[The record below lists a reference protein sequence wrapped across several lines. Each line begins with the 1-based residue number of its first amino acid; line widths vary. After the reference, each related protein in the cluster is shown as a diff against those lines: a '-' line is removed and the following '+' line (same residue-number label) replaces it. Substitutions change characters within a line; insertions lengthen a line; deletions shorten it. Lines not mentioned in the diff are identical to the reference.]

1 MVLRGVRIFALFGA
15 AVCCVVACATVPE
28 VASQQE
34 ASIARGCVYLQDLQ
48 GDRHAST
55 RKVLRTCACA
65 AAAFAQDTDAAS
77 AHEFSIAMEAYAQA
91 REALVND
98 PAAMRAVLERAF
110 NRQPD
115 AFPRPQADEA
125 DLQRL
130 AEQVEACAPA

>member
-1 MVLRGVRIFALFGA
+1 
-15 AVCCVVACATVPE
+15 
-28 VASQQE
+28 
-34 ASIARGCVYLQDLQ
+34 
-48 GDRHAST
+48 
-55 RKVLRTCACA
+55 
-65 AAAFAQDTDAAS
+65 
-77 AHEFSIAMEAYAQA
+77 MEAYAQA